1 MGCGAGAFAGSGVTV
16 RCASTGEAVAAG
28 AGVALGDAGVD
39 AGGCV
44 VAADGGVAL
53 GGNGVWDARRARTA
67 GGGVAE
73 PCHCSA
79 GGGMVAVGA
88 TGVSVGTAVSVG
100 IGVTSGVRTGVSV
113 ACGVRTNV
121 CAVAAGAAWLSS
133 SSSSLSRRLLRSLDE
148 PPDCEGV
155 LAGAT
160 VAGGGR
166 GVWNTSGG
174 GVDVASAA
182 VVGTIAKGAAVGGG
196 KGVLVDAGAG
206 VSVGSGAGVSVASG
220 AGVSAASGVGAR
232 VASGAGVSVARL
244 RDWTTGVGSRGGG
257 GSTANPPTAVAVLTT
272 APVTTSRVVV
282 IELLSPNGII

>member
-1 MGCGAGAFAGSGVTV
+1 MGCGAGAPAGSGVTV
-16 RCASTGEAVAAG
+16 RCASPGEAVAAG

-39 AGGCV
+39 AAGC
-44 VAADGGVAL
+44 VAL
-53 GGNGVWDARRARTA
+53 GGSGVWDARRARTA

-88 TGVSVGTAVSVG
+88 TGVRVGTTVSVG
-100 IGVTSGVRTGVSV
+100 IGVSVTSGVRTGVSV
-113 ACGVRTNV
+113 ACGVKTNV
-121 CAVAAGAAWLSS
+121 CAVAAGVAWLSS
-133 SSSSLSRRLLRSLDE
+133 SSSSLLLRCLSRSLDE
-148 PPDCEGV
+148 PPDCEEGV
-155 LAGAT
+155 LAGAA

-182 VVGTIAKGAAVGGG
+182 VVGRIAKGAAVGDGG
-196 KGVLVDAGAG
+196 GVLVAAGAG
-206 VSVGSGAGVSVASG
+206 VSVGSGAGVSVAAG

-244 RDWTTGVGSRGGG
+244 TDWTTGVGSRCGG

-272 APVTTSRVVV
+272 APLTTSRVVV